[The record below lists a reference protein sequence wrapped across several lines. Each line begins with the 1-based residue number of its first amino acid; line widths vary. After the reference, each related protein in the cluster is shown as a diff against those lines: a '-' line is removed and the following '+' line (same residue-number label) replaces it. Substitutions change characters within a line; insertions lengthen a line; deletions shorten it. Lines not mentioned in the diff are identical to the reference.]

1 VTHAYELIKDCEVQS
16 YYDFGFGGYKHLVHF
31 NTTISIDRIYRVDVS
46 YILSSDNKK
55 WYEWWIYEKEHR
67 VTKSMRPERKST
79 GFFGLCDTYGFKEGT
94 FKSNEKDSITY
105 KYEMMLNYDEQNWE
119 WFGDSDIE
127 SNYKKIKDFKI
138 LRLNYLVDD
147 KVYDVEVKM
156 DAIDGETKTIVDR
169 DLILDTDSGLWKTK
183 NVVYGIFDGIKNVG
197 KTIGLVIGITVFLLI
212 FYVGYKIVIAV
223 KEVLKNDS

>member
-1 VTHAYELIKDCEVQS
+1 
-16 YYDFGFGGYKHLVHF
+16 
-31 NTTISIDRIYRVDVS
+31 
-46 YILSSDNKK
+46 
-55 WYEWWIYEKEHR
+55 
-67 VTKSMRPERKST
+67 
-79 GFFGLCDTYGFKEGT
+79 
-94 FKSNEKDSITY
+94 
-105 KYEMMLNYDEQNWE
+105 MMLNYDEQNWE